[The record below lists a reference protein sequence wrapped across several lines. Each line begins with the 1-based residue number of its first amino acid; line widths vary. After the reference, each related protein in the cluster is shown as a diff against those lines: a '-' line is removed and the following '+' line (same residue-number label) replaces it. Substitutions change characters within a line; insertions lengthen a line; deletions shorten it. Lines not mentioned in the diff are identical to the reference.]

1 MKPIIFSV
9 ALFALLLG
17 SVALFGFAYLVEPG
31 AGGRYQYLKSTG
43 KLLLHKY
50 SLVDTLT
57 EAESK
62 RLYETSCSRKC
73 HSRDVIERKLRTAA
87 EWEQI
92 VYRMGAPDRA
102 DLNETEATAV
112 VEYLQRNYLS
122 NVPTLLPDKTMRFVK
137 KHMWRMDFGESDLYF
152 DIIYLP
158 SSYRYLM
165 PYLAYKSRPRDT
177 DDALFVV
184 YVNTHTGRVPF
195 WNLADMITIKVAGGS
210 EMKALDW
217 EVLYEDGQL
226 HHRQGILTF
235 PGIEGE
241 GISRESMEITIRP
254 PGMRERVFLWRL
266 PVPKFKLAAEAEP
279 VEVMQEGKK

>member
-1 MKPIIFSV
+1 MFT
-9 ALFALLLG
+9 LLLG
-17 SVALFGFAYLVEPG
+17 AVSLIGFVYMIEPG
-31 AGGRYQYLKSTG
+31 AEGRYQYLKSTG

-50 SLVDTLT
+50 SFVDTLT

-62 RLYETSCSRKC
+62 RLYETSCSRRC
-73 HSRDVIERKLRTAA
+73 HSRDVVERKLRTAA

-92 VYRMGAPDRA
+92 IYRMGAPDRA
-102 DLNETEATAV
+102 DLNEVEATTV
-112 VEYLQRNYLS
+112 VEYLQKNYLS

-152 DIIYLP
+152 DIIYMP
-158 SSYRYLM
+158 SGYRYLM

-177 DDALFVV
+177 DDTLFVV
-184 YVNTHTGRVPF
+184 YVNTHTGTVPP
-195 WNLADMITIKVAGGS
+195 WNLADITTIKADGGG

-235 PGIEGE
+235 PAIEGGE
-241 GISRESMEITIRP
+241 APPETMEIAIRP

-266 PVPKFKLAAEAEP
+266 PVPKLKLAAEAEP
-279 VEVMQEGKK
+279 VGVMQEGK